1 MVTGC
6 KSIEMLDSKA
16 SADPLAPKLSEINAS
31 GDLTP
36 DRKKKLDRK
45 LGLTPTPSIQLLDF
59 QLSPKRNTHASLPT
73 ESDDSLSAPERSDS
87 AVTNSSE
94 NSSSSV
100 LRRVRA
106 LIDRA
111 TTALKQQTGIRPE
124 VDSEA
129 SKEEPLVAFYSLNA
143 GISRPGTPGKAL

>member
-100 LRRVRA
+100 L
-106 LIDRA
+106 
-111 TTALKQQTGIRPE
+111 QTGIRPE